1 MTLEDAR
8 NLVKRYGK
16 EEHDEYTYVSWF
28 SYCDGVVFL
37 EIALCG
43 HSDDDYQI
51 RIYVMCDNEPRYLMA
66 AGKEEDFV
74 TMVKFLNGDN
84 LI

>member
-1 MTLEDAR
+1 MID
-8 NLVKRYGK
+8 NLIK

-28 SYCDGVVFL
+28 SYCEGVVFF

-43 HSDDDYQI
+43 YSESDYQI
-51 RIYVMCDNEPRYLMA
+51 QIYVMDDHEPRHIMA
-66 AGKEEDFV
+66 ASTEDDFV

-84 LI
+84 LM